1 MIQLTCHRQ
10 RALSKSLRKRGR
22 DMGEHAL
29 PGTPPVPLRLR
40 KSARARRISLRISQ
54 LDGRV
59 TLTYPIGVP
68 ETEALNFARTK
79 EEWIRQHLED
89 RPDMAKVQFG
99 QTIPIEGVDRRI
111 VPAVGRRVL
120 LQANEVAVPEGA
132 EARRLARFLK
142 ELARDRLTGACD
154 DYAAMLGRP
163 YSTLSLRDTR
173 SRWGS
178 CSSHGG
184 LMFSWRLIL
193 APPEVLHYVA
203 AHEVAHLA
211 EMNHSPAFWAQV
223 EKIFGPYQH
232 PRRWLRDNGAELHR
246 FRFDDKPS

>member
-1 MIQLTCHRQ
+1 M
-10 RALSKSLRKRGR
+10 GR
-22 DMGEHAL
+22 HAL
-29 PGTPPVPLRLR
+29 PGTPPVPLTLR

-59 TLTYPIGVP
+59 TLTYPTGVP
-68 ETEALNFARTK
+68 ETEALSFAHQK
-79 EEWIRQHLED
+79 EAWIRGHLQE
-89 RPDMAKVQFG
+89 RPEVETVG
-99 QTIPIEGVDRRI
+99 IGHSIPIEGIARRI
-111 VPAVGRRVL
+111 VPAQGRRVL
-120 LQANEVAVPEGA
+120 LQGDEIGVPAGA

-154 DYAAMLGRP
+154 DYAAILGRP
-163 YSTLSLRDTR
+163 YHSLTLRDTR

-178 CSSHGG
+178 CTSTGG

-223 EKIFGPYQH
+223 ERIFGPYKG

-246 FRFDDKPS
+246 YRFEVAS

>member
-1 MIQLTCHRQ
+1 
-10 RALSKSLRKRGR
+10 
-22 DMGEHAL
+22 MGDHAL
-29 PGTPPVPLRLR
+29 PGTPPVPLTLR

-59 TLTYPIGVP
+59 TLTYPQGVP
-68 ETEALNFARTK
+68 EAEALNFARMK
-79 EEWIRQHLED
+79 EDWIRQHLED
-89 RPDMAKVQFG
+89 RPELSVVQFG
-99 QTIPIEGVDRRI
+99 QSIPVEGVARRI
-111 VPAVGRRVL
+111 VPASGRRVQL
-120 LQANEVAVPEGA
+120 GTDEIAVPKGA
-132 EARRLARFLK
+132 EARRLVRFLK

-163 YSTLSLRDTR
+163 YSSLTIRDTR

-178 CSSHGG
+178 CSSAGG

-193 APPEVLHYVA
+193 APSDILHYVA

-223 EKIFGPYQH
+223 ERIFGDYKDQ
-232 PRRWLRDNGAELHR
+232 RRWLRDNGAQLHQY
-246 FRFDDKPS
+246 RFDTAMS